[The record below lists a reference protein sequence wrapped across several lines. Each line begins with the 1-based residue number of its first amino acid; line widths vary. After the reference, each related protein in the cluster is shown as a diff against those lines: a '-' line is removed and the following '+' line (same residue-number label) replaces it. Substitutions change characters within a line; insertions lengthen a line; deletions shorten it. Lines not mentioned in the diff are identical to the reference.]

1 MRIFLIFLVFP
12 SLLYGQKDSA
22 LSFSGIVE
30 VNGATKAELF
40 SKARQWMNETFKDSK
55 EVIQI
60 ADKESGEIAGKGI
73 MQSYYVFKTFGK
85 EKPNPVMYD
94 FSIGIYV
101 KDGKYKYEFTSF
113 KVEKNS
119 YTSYGGYLMT
129 TATKSPQRLAMY
141 SQERSDGLWRSM
153 KENLTITVNKFI
165 EDLKEAMSTGKAK
178 TDF

>member
-1 MRIFLIFLVFP
+1 MRIFLIILAFP
-12 SLLYGQKDSA
+12 SLLFAQKDSA

-30 VNGATKAELF
+30 VNCATKAELF

-60 ADKESGEIAGKGI
+60 ADKESGELAGKGI
-73 MQSYYVFKTFGK
+73 MQSYYVFRTFGK
-85 EKPNPVMYD
+85 EKLNPVLYD

-101 KDGKYKYEFTSF
+101 KDGKYKYEFMDF

-119 YTSYGGYLMT
+119 STTYGGYVMT
-129 TATKSPQRLAMY
+129 SATKAPEKLGFY

-153 KENLTITVNKFI
+153 KENLTVTVNKFI

-178 TDF
+178 ADF